1 MLSSGAGEGYSR
13 WRRDSKTNPFIFFV
27 DLLCSYLLLCLFPC
41 FLLLKIDNEKPCS
54 VQRRKSRR
62 LLESPLA
69 VALSFWVVFLSSVA
83 SPSFNFGAG
92 SVLSRESPHSPFV
105 FVITSHRHNS
115 LGLAS
120 CPAELSVTNYSSDNA
135 RSCPRRFGFH
145 FAPPDALNLTVQK
158 AHNLAVKS
166 RTTRS
171 SRLEYGLARSKGL
184 CVPEA
189 SPPLCPVSSPSQ
201 LCEPLVIYF
210 LNPDRSSD
218 MSFQY
223 VAMGLQFSSGPDE
236 SHGSR
241 YGNIG
246 IHFLS
251 RTSVHI
257 LSSLIVNS
265 ITSPPPRPVTPILSE
280 SRWYSTDTC
289 FGLNQNHLW
298 SLNLPIVLNLSHH
311 SSSKASCLSTV
322 RHRAFVQ
329 RVHLAQSF
337 DVVLKLPLFVH
348 PSQIHLVSSE
358 NFEDV
363 GARAVH
369 ARSTTFQTLL
379 FGLINV
385 DYDHFRLVVVTYS
398 GTQLMLPMVLQLSS
412 KTLLLALLFLVLVF
426 CFYDVHQTVEDPSG
440 SILFLLNLA
449 SNVIA

>member
-135 RSCPRRFGFH
+135 SLAQVPTR
-145 FAPPDALNLTVQK
+145 AMDPDTYHLSA
-158 AHNLAVKS
+158 
-166 RTTRS
+166 
-171 SRLEYGLARSKGL
+171 
-184 CVPEA
+184 A
-189 SPPLCPVSSPSQ
+189 SPRHSNPFR
-201 LCEPLVIYF
+201 EPL
-210 LNPDRSSD
+210 
-218 MSFQY
+218 
-223 VAMGLQFSSGPDE
+223 
-236 SHGSR
+236 
-241 YGNIG
+241 
-246 IHFLS
+246 
-251 RTSVHI
+251 
-257 LSSLIVNS
+257 
-265 ITSPPPRPVTPILSE
+265 
-280 SRWYSTDTC
+280 
-289 FGLNQNHLW
+289 
-298 SLNLPIVLNLSHH
+298 
-311 SSSKASCLSTV
+311 
-322 RHRAFVQ
+322 
-329 RVHLAQSF
+329 
-337 DVVLKLPLFVH
+337 
-348 PSQIHLVSSE
+348 IHLVSSE

>member
-1 MLSSGAGEGYSR
+1 MLSSGAGESYSR

-69 VALSFWVVFLSSVA
+69 VALSFWVVFLSSMA

-135 RSCPRRFGFH
+135 SLAQVPTR
-145 FAPPDALNLTVQK
+145 AMDPDTPDL
-158 AHNLAVKS
+158 
-166 RTTRS
+166 S
-171 SRLEYGLARSKGL
+171 SHSLIIDSQEYHLSA
-184 CVPEA
+184 A
-189 SPPLCPVSSPSQ
+189 SPRHSNPFR
-201 LCEPLVIYF
+201 EPL
-210 LNPDRSSD
+210 
-218 MSFQY
+218 
-223 VAMGLQFSSGPDE
+223 
-236 SHGSR
+236 
-241 YGNIG
+241 
-246 IHFLS
+246 
-251 RTSVHI
+251 
-257 LSSLIVNS
+257 
-265 ITSPPPRPVTPILSE
+265 
-280 SRWYSTDTC
+280 
-289 FGLNQNHLW
+289 
-298 SLNLPIVLNLSHH
+298 
-311 SSSKASCLSTV
+311 
-322 RHRAFVQ
+322 
-329 RVHLAQSF
+329 
-337 DVVLKLPLFVH
+337 
-348 PSQIHLVSSE
+348 IHLVSSE

-369 ARSTTFQTLL
+369 ARSTSFQTLL

-398 GTQLMLPMVLQLSS
+398 GTQLMLPMVLQLPS
-412 KTLLLALLFLVLVF
+412 KTLLLALLSLVLVF

-440 SILFLLNLA
+440 SILLLLNLT

>member
-1 MLSSGAGEGYSR
+1 MTQFVGISGSVSVVHIDVSSEYT
-13 WRRDSKTNPFIFFV
+13 DSMYV
-27 DLLCSYLLLCLFPC
+27 S
-41 FLLLKIDNEKPCS
+41 
-54 VQRRKSRR
+54 
-62 LLESPLA
+62 
-69 VALSFWVVFLSSVA
+69 VVFLSSVA

-92 SVLSRESPHSPFV
+92 SVFSRESPHSPFV

-120 CPAELSVTNYSSDNA
+120 CPAKLSVTNYSSDNA
-135 RSCPRRFGFH
+135 RSCPRRFGLH
-145 FAPPDALNLTVQK
+145 SAPPDALNLTVQK
-158 AHNLAVKS
+158 AYNLAVKS

-189 SPPLCPVSSPSQ
+189 SPPLCPVSPPSQ

-257 LSSLIVNS
+257 LSSLIVKS
-265 ITSPPPRPVTPILSE
+265 ITSPPPRPVIPIPSE

-322 RHRAFVQ
+322 RHRALVQ
-329 RVHLAQSF
+329 RVHLAQSC

-363 GARAVH
+363 RARAVH
-369 ARSTTFQTLL
+369 ARSTSFQTLL

-412 KTLLLALLFLVLVF
+412 KTLLLALLSLVLVF
-426 CFYDVHQTVEDPSG
+426 CFYNVHQTIEDPSG
-440 SILFLLNLA
+440 SILLLLNLA

>member
-92 SVLSRESPHSPFV
+92 SVLSRESLHSPFV

-135 RSCPRRFGFH
+135 
-145 FAPPDALNLTVQK
+145 
-158 AHNLAVKS
+158 

-257 LSSLIVNS
+257 LSSLIVKS
-265 ITSPPPRPVTPILSE
+265 ITSPPPRLVTPIPSE
-280 SRWYSTDTC
+280 SRC
-289 FGLNQNHLW
+289 
-298 SLNLPIVLNLSHH
+298 HH

-322 RHRAFVQ
+322 RHRALVK
-329 RVHLAQSF
+329 RVHLAQSC

-348 PSQIHLVSSE
+348 PSHIHLVSSE

-363 GARAVH
+363 GVRAVH
-369 ARSTTFQTLL
+369 ARSTSFQTLL

-398 GTQLMLPMVLQLSS
+398 GTQLMLPLVLQLSS
-412 KTLLLALLFLVLVF
+412 KTLLLALLSLVLVF

-440 SILFLLNLA
+440 SILLLLNLA
-449 SNVIA
+449 SNGIA

>member
-1 MLSSGAGEGYSR
+1 MLSSGAGESYSR

-69 VALSFWVVFLSSVA
+69 VALSFWVVFLSSMA

-135 RSCPRRFGFH
+135 RSCPRRFGLH
-145 FAPPDALNLTVQK
+145 SAPPDALNLTVQK
-158 AHNLAVKS
+158 AHNLA
-166 RTTRS
+166 
-171 SRLEYGLARSKGL
+171 
-184 CVPEA
+184 
-189 SPPLCPVSSPSQ
+189 
-201 LCEPLVIYF
+201 
-210 LNPDRSSD
+210 
-218 MSFQY
+218 
-223 VAMGLQFSSGPDE
+223 FSSGPDE

-257 LSSLIVNS
+257 LSSLIVKS
-265 ITSPPPRPVTPILSE
+265 ITSPPPRPVTPIPSE

-322 RHRAFVQ
+322 RHRALVQ
-329 RVHLAQSF
+329 RVHLAQSC
-337 DVVLKLPLFVH
+337 DAVLKLPLFVH

-369 ARSTTFQTLL
+369 ARSTSFQTLL

-398 GTQLMLPMVLQLSS
+398 GTQLMLPMVLQLPS
-412 KTLLLALLFLVLVF
+412 KTLLLALLSLVLVF

-440 SILFLLNLA
+440 SILLLLNLT

>member
-135 RSCPRRFGFH
+135 RSCPRRFVLH
-145 FAPPDALNLTVQK
+145 SAPPDALNLTVQK
-158 AHNLAVKS
+158 AYNLAVKS

-218 MSFQY
+218 MSMLQWDCSLAQ
-223 VAMGLQFSSGPDE
+223 VPTRAMDPDTEISKFTFSAGPQFT
-236 SHGSR
+236 
-241 YGNIG
+241 
-246 IHFLS
+246 F
-251 RTSVHI
+251 
-257 LSSLIVNS
+257 
-265 ITSPPPRPVTPILSE
+265 
-280 SRWYSTDTC
+280 
-289 FGLNQNHLW
+289 
-298 SLNLPIVLNLSHH
+298 SHH
-311 SSSKASCLSTV
+311 
-322 RHRAFVQ
+322 
-329 RVHLAQSF
+329 
-337 DVVLKLPLFVH
+337 
-348 PSQIHLVSSE
+348 
-358 NFEDV
+358 
-363 GARAVH
+363 
-369 ARSTTFQTLL
+369 
-379 FGLINV
+379 
-385 DYDHFRLVVVTYS
+385 
-398 GTQLMLPMVLQLSS
+398 
-412 KTLLLALLFLVLVF
+412 
-426 CFYDVHQTVEDPSG
+426 
-440 SILFLLNLA
+440 
-449 SNVIA
+449 

>member
-120 CPAELSVTNYSSDNA
+120 CPAELCITNYSSDNA
-135 RSCPRRFGFH
+135 
-145 FAPPDALNLTVQK
+145 
-158 AHNLAVKS
+158 

-257 LSSLIVNS
+257 LSSLIVKS
-265 ITSPPPRPVTPILSE
+265 ITSPPPRLVTPIPSE

-322 RHRAFVQ
+322 RHRALVQ
-329 RVHLAQSF
+329 RVHLAQSC

-348 PSQIHLVSSE
+348 PSHIHLVSSE

-363 GARAVH
+363 RARAVH
-369 ARSTTFQTLL
+369 ARSTSF
-379 FGLINV
+379 
-385 DYDHFRLVVVTYS
+385 
-398 GTQLMLPMVLQLSS
+398 
-412 KTLLLALLFLVLVF
+412 
-426 CFYDVHQTVEDPSG
+426 
-440 SILFLLNLA
+440 
-449 SNVIA
+449 